1 MIEWGKLLHLTIVR
15 SLTLIINR
23 IPSDQDDRPYYREIM
38 ADSSTGTLDD
48 IDHQILAELQRDGRI
63 SIPALAEKVGIAR
76 ATAYARFDRLQQS
89 GVISKFTA
97 VIEPEAV
104 GLGVCALLMVS
115 ARQGAW
121 HEVSARLSALP
132 GVEWVGLCTGA
143 FDYVLRVRV
152 TDLKAL
158 RTLVLDQIQAMPEVR
173 NSQTILVLDEV

>member
-1 MIEWGKLLHLTIVR
+1 MVDWQELAHTVIVAR
-15 SLTLIINR
+15 PASIGNIRRR
-23 IPSDQDDRPYYREIM
+23 IPDDRMHYHATVAISSIGVLDEI
-38 ADSSTGTLDD
+38 DQ
-48 IDHQILAELQRDGRI
+48 QILAELQHDGRI

-97 VIEPEAV
+97 VVEPEAL

>member
-1 MIEWGKLLHLTIVR
+1 MAHIFIVAK
-15 SLTLIINR
+15 SAWIVNHSPHI
-23 IPSDQDDRPYYREIM
+23 SDDRLHYGLDMIV
-38 ADSSTGTLDD
+38 SSIGSLDE

-63 SIPALAEKVGIAR
+63 SIPSLAEKVGIAR

-97 VIEPEAV
+97 VIEPEAM

>member
-1 MIEWGKLLHLTIVR
+1 MIVCTIVVV
-15 SLTLIINR
+15 
-23 IPSDQDDRPYYREIM
+23 M
-38 ADSSTGTLDD
+38 AISSIDTLDE

-89 GVISKFTA
+89 GVINKFTA
-97 VIEPEAV
+97 VIEPEAL